1 MSDTKTY
8 VVPDNLT
15 GNNDNLATMAMMS
28 NGAFGN
34 GMWNNPMMYLV
45 WMYVMRWM
53 NNGDWNN
60 NSDPAVQRQLQTL
73 QDQMQDNHNS
83 DLIMQAIKGNSQAL
97 QDLST
102 RLSCDANAIQSA
114 IQSVQSGIANVG
126 SQVGFSSERVINAIN
141 SGDSNIIQ
149 ALNNCCCATQKEIL
163 KMGYEN
169 QINNQNQT
177 YQLTSQLNGVNN
189 VIQNGFRDTNY
200 ATQQQTCSLQNT
212 IKDTTTINTNA
223 ILAKL
228 DSISNTALQDKIQAL
243 REKNNEQA
251 TAINNAQQSA
261 LFGQMIN
268 AAVTPINNTLASLS
282 KEVDGIQCK
291 LPNTVTLPYSCATAI
306 PTAMAY
312 NLYGYN
318 NYGAWA

>member
-15 GNNDNLATMAMMS
+15 GNNDNLATMAMM
-28 NGAFGN
+28 NGGFGG
-34 GMWNNPMMYLV
+34 GMWNNPFMYLV
-45 WMYVMRWM
+45 WMYIMRWM
-53 NNGDWNN
+53 NNGYGDQGG
-60 NSDPAVQRQLQTL
+60 DPAVQRQLQTL

-83 DLIMQAIKGNSQAL
+83 DLIMQAIKGNGQAL
-97 QDLST
+97 QDAAT
-102 RLSCDANAIQSA
+102 RMGCNINALQSA
-114 IQSVQSGIANVG
+114 IQSVQSSIANVG
-126 SQVGFSSERVINAIN
+126 SQVGFSSERIINAVN

-149 ALNNCCCATQKEIL
+149 ALNNCCCSTQKEIL

-228 DSISNTALQDKIQAL
+228 DALSTTALQDKIQAL

-268 AAVTPINNTLASLS
+268 AAVTPINSTLANLS

>member
-8 VVPDNLT
+8 VVLDNLT

-60 NSDPAVQRQLQTL
+60 NGDPAVQRQLQTL

-83 DLIMQAIKGNSQAL
+83 DLIMQAIKGNGQAL
-97 QDLST
+97 QDVAT
-102 RLSCDANAIQSA
+102 RMGCNINALQSA
-114 IQSVQSGIANVG
+114 IQSVQSSIANVG
-126 SQVGFSSERVINAIN
+126 SQVGFSSERVINAVN

-149 ALNNCCCATQKEIL
+149 ALNNCCCSTQKEIL

-228 DSISNTALQDKIQAL
+228 DALSTTALQDKIQAL

-268 AAVTPINNTLASLS
+268 AAVTPINSTLANLS

>member
-34 GMWNNPMMYLV
+34 GMWNNPFMYLV

-60 NSDPAVQRQLQTL
+60 NGDPAVQRQLQTL

-83 DLIMQAIKGNSQAL
+83 DLIMQAIKGNGQAL
-97 QDLST
+97 QDVAT
-102 RLSCDANAIQSA
+102 RMGCNINALQSA
-114 IQSVQSGIANVG
+114 IQSVQSSIANVG
-126 SQVGFSSERVINAIN
+126 SQVGFSSERVINAVN

-149 ALNNCCCATQKEIL
+149 ALNNCCCSTQKEIL

-228 DSISNTALQDKIQAL
+228 DALSTTALQDKIQAL
-243 REKNNEQA
+243 REKNSEQA

-268 AAVTPINNTLASLS
+268 AAVTPINSTLASLS

-306 PTAMAY
+306 PTSMAY

>member
-83 DLIMQAIKGNSQAL
+83 DLIMQAIKGNGQAL
-97 QDLST
+97 QDVAT
-102 RLSCDANAIQSA
+102 RMGCNINALQSA

-149 ALNNCCCATQKEIL
+149 ALNNCCCSTQKEIL

-228 DSISNTALQDKIQAL
+228 DALSTTALQDKIQAL

-268 AAVTPINNTLASLS
+268 AAVTPINSTLANLS

>member
-60 NSDPAVQRQLQTL
+60 NGDPAVQRQLQTL

-83 DLIMQAIKGNSQAL
+83 DLIMQAIKGNGQAL
-97 QDLST
+97 QDAAT
-102 RLSCDANAIQSA
+102 RMGCNINALQSA
-114 IQSVQSGIANVG
+114 IQSVQSSIANVG
-126 SQVGFSSERVINAIN
+126 SQVGFSSERVINAVN

-149 ALNNCCCATQKEIL
+149 ALNNCCCSTQKEIL

-228 DSISNTALQDKIQAL
+228 DALSTTALQDKIQAL

-268 AAVTPINNTLASLS
+268 AAVTPINSTLANLS

>member
-1 MSDTKTY
+1 MIQSKLY
-8 VVPDNLT
+8 RNIKIIC
-15 GNNDNLATMAMMS
+15 GNDILV
-28 NGAFGN
+28 
-34 GMWNNPMMYLV
+34 NNNVMYLV
-45 WMYVMRWM
+45 WMYIMRWM
-53 NNGDWNN
+53 NNGYGDQGG
-60 NSDPAVQRQLQTL
+60 DPAVQRQLQTL

-83 DLIMQAIKGNSQAL
+83 DLIMQAIKGNGQAL
-97 QDLST
+97 QDAAT
-102 RLSCDANAIQSA
+102 RMGCNINALQSA
-114 IQSVQSGIANVG
+114 IQSVQSSIASVG
-126 SQVGFSSERVINAIN
+126 SQVGFSSERIINAVN

-149 ALNNCCCATQKEIL
+149 ALNNCCCSTQKEIL

-228 DSISNTALQDKIQAL
+228 DALSTTALQDKIQAL

-268 AAVTPINNTLASLS
+268 AAVTPINSTLANLS

-318 NYGAWA
+318 NIGAWA

>member
-60 NSDPAVQRQLQTL
+60 NGDPAVQRQLQTL

-83 DLIMQAIKGNSQAL
+83 DLIMQAIKGNGQAL
-97 QDLST
+97 QDVAT
-102 RLSCDANAIQSA
+102 RMGCNINALQSA
-114 IQSVQSGIANVG
+114 IQSVQSSIANVG
-126 SQVGFSSERVINAIN
+126 SQVGFSSERVINAVN

-149 ALNNCCCATQKEIL
+149 ALNNCCCSTQKEIL

-228 DSISNTALQDKIQAL
+228 DALSTTALQDKIQAL

-268 AAVTPINNTLASLS
+268 AAVTPINSTLANLS
-282 KEVDGIQCK
+282 KKVDGIQCK

>member
-1 MSDTKTY
+1 
-8 VVPDNLT
+8 
-15 GNNDNLATMAMMS
+15 
-28 NGAFGN
+28 
-34 GMWNNPMMYLV
+34 MWNNPFMYLV
-45 WMYVMRWM
+45 WMYIMRWM
-53 NNGDWNN
+53 NNGYGDQGG
-60 NSDPAVQRQLQTL
+60 DPAVQRQLQTL

-83 DLIMQAIKGNSQAL
+83 DLIMQAIKGNGQAL
-97 QDLST
+97 QDAAT
-102 RLSCDANAIQSA
+102 RMGCNINALQSA
-114 IQSVQSGIANVG
+114 IQSVQSSIASVG
-126 SQVGFSSERVINAIN
+126 SQVGFSSERIINAVN

-149 ALNNCCCATQKEIL
+149 ALNNCCCSTQKEIL

-228 DSISNTALQDKIQAL
+228 DALSTTALQDKIQAL

-268 AAVTPINNTLASLS
+268 AAVTPINSTLANLS

>member
-15 GNNDNLATMAMMS
+15 GNNDNLAAMAMMS

-34 GMWNNPMMYLV
+34 GMWNNPMIYLV

-149 ALNNCCCATQKEIL
+149 ALNNCCCSTQKEIL

-228 DSISNTALQDKIQAL
+228 DSISTTALQDKIQAL

>member
-60 NSDPAVQRQLQTL
+60 NGDPAVQRQLQTL

-83 DLIMQAIKGNSQAL
+83 DLIMQAIKGNGQAL
-97 QDLST
+97 QDVAT
-102 RLSCDANAIQSA
+102 RMGCNINALQSA
-114 IQSVQSGIANVG
+114 IQSVQSSIANVG
-126 SQVGFSSERVINAIN
+126 SQVGFSSERVINAVN

-149 ALNNCCCATQKEIL
+149 ALNNCCCSTQKEIL

-228 DSISNTALQDKIQAL
+228 DALSTTALQDKIQAL

-268 AAVTPINNTLASLS
+268 AAVTPINSTLANLS

>member
-15 GNNDNLATMAMMS
+15 GNNDNLATMAMM
-28 NGAFGN
+28 NGGFGG
-34 GMWNNPMMYLV
+34 GMWNNPFMYLV
-45 WMYVMRWM
+45 WMYIMRWM
-53 NNGDWNN
+53 NNGYGDQGG
-60 NSDPAVQRQLQTL
+60 DPAVQRQLQTL

-83 DLIMQAIKGNSQAL
+83 DLIMQAIKGNGQAL
-97 QDLST
+97 QDAAT
-102 RLSCDANAIQSA
+102 RMGCNINALQSA
-114 IQSVQSGIANVG
+114 IQSVQSSIASVG
-126 SQVGFSSERVINAIN
+126 SQVGFSSERIINAVN

-149 ALNNCCCATQKEIL
+149 ALNNCCCSTQKEIL

-228 DSISNTALQDKIQAL
+228 DALSTTALQDKIQAL

-268 AAVTPINNTLASLS
+268 AAVTPINSTLANLS

>member
-251 TAINNAQQSA
+251 TVINNAQQSA

>member
-15 GNNDNLATMAMMS
+15 GNNDNLATMAMLS
-28 NGAFGN
+28 NGGFGN

-53 NNGDWNN
+53 NNGDWN

-83 DLIMQAIKGNSQAL
+83 DLIMQAIKGNGQAL
-97 QDLST
+97 QDAAT
-102 RLSCDANAIQSA
+102 RMGCDINALQSA
-114 IQSVQSGIANVG
+114 IQSVQSSIQTVG
-126 SQVGFSSERVINAIN
+126 SQVGFSSERIINAVN
-141 SGDSNIIQ
+141 QGDASVIQ
-149 ALNNCCCATQKEIL
+149 ALNNCCCQTNQNITR
-163 KMGYEN
+163 MGYEN
-169 QINNQNQT
+169 QIQNQNQT
-177 YQLTSQLNGVNN
+177 YQLTSQIHDVNN
-189 VIQNGFRDTNY
+189 TIQNGFRDTNY

-212 IKDTTTINTNA
+212 IKDTSTINTNA

-228 DSISNTALQDKIQAL
+228 DAINTQALQDKIESL
-243 REKNNEQA
+243 RERNSEQA

-268 AAVTPINNTLASLS
+268 AAVTPINSTLASLS

-291 LPNTVTLPYSCATAI
+291 LPNTVTLPFSCATAI
-306 PTAMAY
+306 PTSLAY
-312 NLYGYN
+312 NLYG
-318 NYGAWA
+318 NYSAWA

>member
-1 MSDTKTY
+1 MIQSKLY
-8 VVPDNLT
+8 RNIKIIC
-15 GNNDNLATMAMMS
+15 GNDILV
-28 NGAFGN
+28 
-34 GMWNNPMMYLV
+34 NNNVMYLV
-45 WMYVMRWM
+45 WMYIMRWM
-53 NNGDWNN
+53 NNGYGDQGG
-60 NSDPAVQRQLQTL
+60 DPAVQRQLQTL

-83 DLIMQAIKGNSQAL
+83 DLIMQAIKGNGQAL
-97 QDLST
+97 QDAAT
-102 RLSCDANAIQSA
+102 RMGCNINALQSA
-114 IQSVQSGIANVG
+114 IQSVQSSIASVG
-126 SQVGFSSERVINAIN
+126 SQVGFSSERIINAVN
-141 SGDSNIIQ
+141 GGDSNIIQ
-149 ALNNCCCATQKEIL
+149 ALNNCCCSTQKEIL

-228 DSISNTALQDKIQAL
+228 DALSTTALQDKIQAL

-268 AAVTPINNTLASLS
+268 AAVTPINSTLANLS

-318 NYGAWA
+318 NIGAWA

>member
-34 GMWNNPMMYLV
+34 CMWNNPMMYLV

-97 QDLST
+97 QDVST

-228 DSISNTALQDKIQAL
+228 DSISTTALQDKIQAL

>member
-1 MSDTKTY
+1 MIQSKLY
-8 VVPDNLT
+8 RNIKIIC
-15 GNNDNLATMAMMS
+15 GNDILV
-28 NGAFGN
+28 
-34 GMWNNPMMYLV
+34 NNNVMYLV
-45 WMYVMRWM
+45 WMYIMRWM
-53 NNGDWNN
+53 NNGYGDQGG
-60 NSDPAVQRQLQTL
+60 DPAVQRQLQTL

-83 DLIMQAIKGNSQAL
+83 DLIMQAIKGNGQAL
-97 QDLST
+97 QDAAT
-102 RLSCDANAIQSA
+102 RMGCNINALQSA
-114 IQSVQSGIANVG
+114 IQSVQSSIANVG
-126 SQVGFSSERVINAIN
+126 SQVGFSSERIINAVN

-149 ALNNCCCATQKEIL
+149 ALNNCCCSTQKEIL

-177 YQLTSQLNGVNN
+177 YQLTSQLNSVNN

-228 DSISNTALQDKIQAL
+228 DALSTTALQDKIQAL

-268 AAVTPINNTLASLS
+268 AAVTPINSTLANLS

>member
-34 GMWNNPMMYLV
+34 GMWNNPMIYLV

-114 IQSVQSGIANVG
+114 IQSVQSDIANVG

>member
-228 DSISNTALQDKIQAL
+228 DSISTTALQDKIQAL

-268 AAVTPINNTLASLS
+268 AAVTPINNTLANLS

>member
-102 RLSCDANAIQSA
+102 RLSCDANALQSA

-228 DSISNTALQDKIQAL
+228 DSISTTALQDKIQAL

>member
-45 WMYVMRWM
+45 WIYVMRWM

-126 SQVGFSSERVINAIN
+126 SSVGFSSERVINAIN

>member
-45 WMYVMRWM
+45 WIYVMRWM

-97 QDLST
+97 QDVST

-141 SGDSNIIQ
+141 NGDSNIIQ

>member
-34 GMWNNPMMYLV
+34 GMWNNPMMYFV
-45 WMYVMRWM
+45 WMYMMRWM

-149 ALNNCCCATQKEIL
+149 ALNNCCCTTQKEIL

-228 DSISNTALQDKIQAL
+228 DSISTAALQDKIQAL

-318 NYGAWA
+318 NCGAWA

>member
-45 WMYVMRWM
+45 WIYVMRWM

-141 SGDSNIIQ
+141 NGDSNIIQ

-228 DSISNTALQDKIQAL
+228 DSISTTALQDKIQAL

>member
-1 MSDTKTY
+1 MIQSKLY
-8 VVPDNLT
+8 RNIKIIC
-15 GNNDNLATMAMMS
+15 GNDILV
-28 NGAFGN
+28 
-34 GMWNNPMMYLV
+34 NNNVMYLV
-45 WMYVMRWM
+45 WIYVMRWM

-83 DLIMQAIKGNSQAL
+83 DLIMQAIKGNGQAL
-97 QDLST
+97 QDAAT
-102 RLSCDANAIQSA
+102 RMGCNINALQSA

-228 DSISNTALQDKIQAL
+228 DSISTTALQDKIQAL